1 MALWRDHCLC
11 SRRCTMETST
21 SLGVLQGSTAPVLT
35 QSKLHHM
42 WKRGFWDYG
51 GKKLDYGG
59 RRALISET
67 LPFVAII
74 AAHVVCKSDFFFFG
88 NRTISFL
95 FMLCI
100 IGIFFLSFN
109 TTLKCC
115 WTIHCAMSH
124 FQTLFLS
131 FFFFQMNPTDS
142 PVLASKFSVF
152 PQSPLLQTVTTCA
165 IITLLLKS

>member
-1 MALWRDHCLC
+1 
-11 SRRCTMETST
+11 METST

-74 AAHVVCKSDFFFFG
+74 AAHVVCKFDFFFWKPYNFILIYVMYYRDFFSFFQY
-88 NRTISFL
+88 NPKMLLNHTLCNVAFSNSFSFL
-95 FMLCI
+95 F
-100 IGIFFLSFN
+100 FF
-109 TTLKCC
+109 K
-115 WTIHCAMSH
+115 
-124 FQTLFLS
+124 
-131 FFFFQMNPTDS
+131 
-142 PVLASKFSVF
+142 
-152 PQSPLLQTVTTCA
+152 
-165 IITLLLKS
+165 

>member
-1 MALWRDHCLC
+1 
-11 SRRCTMETST
+11 METST

-74 AAHVVCKSDFFFFG
+74 AAHVVCKSDFFFLETVQFH
-88 NRTISFL
+88 SY
-95 FMLCI
+95 LCYVLS
-100 IGIFFLSFN
+100 GFFFFLS
-109 TTLKCC
+109 
-115 WTIHCAMSH
+115 I
-124 FQTLFLS
+124 Q
-131 FFFFQMNPTDS
+131 P
-142 PVLASKFSVF
+142 
-152 PQSPLLQTVTTCA
+152 
-165 IITLLLKS
+165 